1 MNHCLCLL
9 SLNLGLIGLFT
20 EFRPRR
26 VVGQHYPL
34 DASRQPI
41 VFVQNDRPNPFA
53 PCYWCVD
60 SGATGRQARHRQEYP
75 DG

>member
-1 MNHCLCLL
+1 MG
-9 SLNLGLIGLFT
+9 LGLILRSELYAKFC
-20 EFRPRR
+20 PRL

-34 DASRQPI
+34 GASRQAI
-41 VFVQNDRPNPFA
+41 VFVQDNGPNPFA

-60 SGATGRQARHRQEYP
+60 SGATGGQARHRQEYP